1 MAKLIHTM
9 IRVSDLGTS
18 VDFYRKAL
26 ALHIKEQFVF
36 DDYTLT
42 YLANPE
48 TGFELELTHNHG
60 VQLAYTHGSGYGH
73 IAVSVDNIEQT
84 HNELKQLDILP
95 SDIKTIHHQD
105 RVLATLFFITD
116 PDGYKIE
123 FLQRN
128 GRYQ

>member
-9 IRVSDLGTS
+9 IRVRDLSTS
-18 VDFYRKAL
+18 IKFYRKVL
-26 ALHIKEQFVF
+26 ALNIKEQFIF

-42 YLANPE
+42 YLANSE
-48 TGFELELTHNHG
+48 TGFELELTHNHNTNK
-60 VQLAYTHGSGYGH
+60 LYTHGSGYGH
-73 IAVSVDNIEQT
+73 IAVVVDNIQQT
-84 HNELKQLDILP
+84 HIELKELGILP
-95 SDIKTIHHQD
+95 SDIKTIHYQGGL
-105 RVLATLFFITD
+105 LATLFFITD